1 MKALILVDLQ
11 RDFFRNGALEIADAE
26 AIIPVANRLMP
37 LFDIVVVTQDWHPA
51 NHQSFAANHLWRK
64 PGQTMQINAQ
74 PQLLWVIHCVQNSYG
89 AELVAELDRENIDK
103 IIQKGAKADIDSY
116 SAFFDNSGQQS
127 TGLHDYLQAQGIKKV
142 YIMGVATDYCVKYTT
157 LDALALGYDTF
168 LIADGCRGA
177 NLTDGDSE
185 RAMLEMR
192 DKGATWIA
200 ATDIF

>member
-11 RDFFRNGALEIADAE
+11 RDFFQNGALEIADAE

-37 LFDIVVVTQDWHPA
+37 LFDIVVATQDWHPA

-64 PGQTMQINAQ
+64 PGQTMQINGQ

-89 AELVAELDRENIDK
+89 AELVDELDRENIDK
-103 IIQKGAKADIDSY
+103 IIQKGANADIDSY

-127 TGLHDYLQAQGIKKV
+127 TGLHDYLQAQGIEQV

-157 LDALALGYDTF
+157 LDALALGYSTF

-200 ATDIF
+200 AMDIF

>member
-11 RDFFRNGALEIADAE
+11 RDFFQNGALQIADAE

-37 LFDIVVVTQDWHPA
+37 LFDVVVATQDWHPA

-64 PGQTMQINAQ
+64 PGQVMQINGQ
-74 PQLLWVIHCVQNSYG
+74 PQQLWVIHCVQNSYG
-89 AELVAELDRENIDK
+89 AELVAELDRQNIDNF
-103 IIQKGAKADIDSY
+103 IQKGMSVDIDSY
-116 SAFFDNSGQQS
+116 SAFFDNSGQQD
-127 TGLHDYLQAQGIKKV
+127 TGLHDYLQQKGIERV

-157 LDALALGYDTF
+157 LDALHLGYTTY

-177 NLTDGDSE
+177 NLTAGDSE

-192 DKGATWIA
+192 DSGAVWIA